1 MRADKIAA
9 TIITALVGFYL
20 LLNLPGWQRAWHTS
34 ICAPGS
40 FVDTQPSF
48 AAFATSFP
56 CALALILAFATI
68 ALWPTGP
75 APGPEAPTQRF
86 NNTLL
91 TRATL
96 TALAAT
102 LSIAALLLWLTAPSS
117 LCMDATGIR
126 LRPARFT
133 PTATYRWNQVKRIEV
148 TCRTGKYG
156 EHVIAI
162 MELHDGKTISV
173 DAAAYLPNIKTIGTA
188 LQGADYVY
196 DATGAQAGNCS
207 NRTKI
212 MLATWP
218 GT

>member
-1 MRADKIAA
+1 
-9 TIITALVGFYL
+9 
-20 LLNLPGWQRAWHTS
+20 
-34 ICAPGS
+34 
-40 FVDTQPSF
+40 
-48 AAFATSFP
+48 
-56 CALALILAFATI
+56 
-68 ALWPTGP
+68 
-75 APGPEAPTQRF
+75 
-86 NNTLL
+86 
-91 TRATL
+91 
-96 TALAAT
+96 
-102 LSIAALLLWLTAPSS
+102 
-117 LCMDATGIR
+117 MDATGIR

>member
-20 LLNLPGWQRAWHTS
+20 LLKLPVWQRAWHTS

-48 AAFATSFP
+48 VAFATSFP
-56 CALALILAFATI
+56 CALALILAFAAI
-68 ALWPTGP
+68 ALWPTCP

-96 TALAAT
+96 TALATTIA
-102 LSIAALLLWLTAPSS
+102 IAALLLWLTAPSS

-133 PTATYRWNQVKRIEV
+133 PTATYRWNQVQRLEV
-148 TCRTGKYG
+148 TCHQGKYG
-156 EHVIAI
+156 EHLIATI
-162 MELHDGKTISV
+162 GFRDRKVFSVAGSVYIDNVGKISAALRATGYSY
-173 DAAAYLPNIKTIGTA
+173 DAAG
-188 LQGADYVY
+188 VS
-196 DATGAQAGNCS
+196 AGDCS
-207 NRTKI
+207 NATKAF
-212 MLATWP
+212 LAKRP
-218 GT
+218 D